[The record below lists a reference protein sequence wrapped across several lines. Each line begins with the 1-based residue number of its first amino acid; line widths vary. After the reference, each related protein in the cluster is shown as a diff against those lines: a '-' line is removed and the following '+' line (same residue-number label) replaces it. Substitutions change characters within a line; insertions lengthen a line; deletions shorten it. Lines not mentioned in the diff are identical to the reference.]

1 MLVKRKGE
9 ERQMQRRESKST
21 YIHTKIPYIHPLVS
35 DKAVFIITGTKRFG
49 YLINGVG
56 TIESPSAGKNNE
68 VRFPSSLPTI
78 K

>member
-1 MLVKRKGE
+1 
-9 ERQMQRRESKST
+9 MQQREGKSKQ
-21 YIHTKIPYIHPLVS
+21 IHAQIPYIHPLVN

-68 VRFPSSLPTI
+68 VRVPSSLPTI